1 MNIVWKK
8 LRETH
13 TKVGYRTIVNKF
25 FEMPDGKEAE
35 FNIIDSSGAA
45 GVIALTKDNHVIIAK
60 QYRPGPERVM
70 DELPGG
76 AIDPGESPL
85 AAAKRELLEET
96 GYTPGEMIHLATIA
110 RDAYMNGL
118 WHYYLALDCEE
129 SSDERHND
137 EYEFIEIVKLP
148 LKQFYG
154 SILEGNVSDAA
165 GALFAIRELEK
176 RGIISPQDL
185 R

>member
-1 MNIVWKK
+1 MNITWKK
-8 LRETH
+8 LHETR

-35 FNIIDSSGAA
+35 FNVIDHPGAA
-45 GVIALTKDNHVIIAK
+45 GVFALTKDKQVIIAR
-60 QYRPGPERVM
+60 QYRPGQERVL

-76 AIDPGESPL
+76 IIDPHESPHTT
-85 AAAKRELLEET
+85 AERELIEET
-96 GYTPGEMIHLATIA
+96 GYKASEMTYLAAIP
-110 RDAYMNGL
+110 RDGYMNGT

-129 SSDERHND
+129 VAGNFHND
-137 EYEFIEIVKLP
+137 EYEFIEVVTLP
-148 LKQFYG
+148 LKKVYRN
-154 SILEGNVSDAA
+154 IYEGKMGDAA

-185 R
+185 E